1 MTSVGLGREGAEW
14 MVRLNKTKDEVE
26 MHEISQKL

>member
-14 MVRLNKTKDEVE
+14 MVGLVKTKDEVE
-26 MHEISQKL
+26 MHQISQKL